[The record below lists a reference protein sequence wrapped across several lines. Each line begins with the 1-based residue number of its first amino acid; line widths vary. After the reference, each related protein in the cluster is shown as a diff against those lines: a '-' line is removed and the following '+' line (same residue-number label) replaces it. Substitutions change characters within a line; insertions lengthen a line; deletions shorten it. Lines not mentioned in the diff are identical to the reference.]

1 MSMTAAPPRN
11 GRAHTSQALP
21 EIQRQSAHDTVDV
34 LLGENGSG
42 GRLYRAA
49 YERKMNLSQYLENQ
63 EPTREL
69 KPEDNPFG
77 LDAFDRLL
85 REAGIIARPVDEIGL
100 RASTWEECV
109 NPSNPAGRALMP
121 EFMARVWRRAGTLD
135 YASMQMVAD
144 KRQPKGARAVL
155 LSGDVAPGALVN
167 PWYDNPE
174 IRAKRLVPP
183 IPLARLIA
191 RTTAIDTDAYRT
203 LYITDDFGTDAY
215 RFKRIAEG
223 TEIPATT
230 LVTGEHTLRL
240 YKFGRALRAT
250 YEQLRRQRV
259 DRIAFII
266 ARMAIQ
272 AEVDKV
278 TIVLNTIINGDGNA
292 NTSALLLNLTSLD
305 PAATA
310 GTLTLRGW
318 LVFKLR
324 FALSYLPDVML
335 AQETPLMQ
343 LLTLP
348 IATGNQT
355 PLGLM
360 PANAFGVIG
369 PLNDQLSGALEY
381 GVTADMPALKVL
393 AFQSS
398 DTIERVT
405 EVGGNVSEV
414 ERFINNQTQLLTI
427 TEVEGY
433 GVVDPNAAR
442 ILNING

>member
-1 MSMTAAPPRN
+1 MSTTVDPPR
-11 GRAHTSQALP
+11 SQALP
-21 EIQRQSAHDTVDV
+21 EIRRQDPGQTARSM
-34 LLGENGSG
+34 G
-42 GRLYRAA
+42 GRMYQEA
-49 YERKMNLSQYLENQ
+49 YKRKMNLSQLLENMD
-63 EPTREL
+63 PTSGYEEKDL
-69 KPEDNPFG
+69 DNRG
-77 LDAFDRLL
+77 LDAFERVVRAHGLVL
-85 REAGIIARPVDEIGL
+85 NPVPEIGL
-100 RASTWEECV
+100 RASQWEDFHE
-109 NPSNPAGRALMP
+109 SKETKALLP
-121 EFMARVWRRAGTLD
+121 EFMARCWRNAGKLD
-135 YASMQMVAD
+135 FSGMQHIQAGHENP
-144 KRQPKGARAVL
+144 RTRAVL
-155 LSGDVAPGALVN
+155 LSGDAAPGALVN

-183 IPLARLIA
+183 IPLARLVA
-191 RTTAIDTDAYRT
+191 RNTVIDTDAYRT

-230 LVTGEHTLRL
+230 LVTGEHVLRL
-240 YKFGRALRAT
+240 FKFGRALRAT
-250 YEQLRRQRV
+250 YEQLRRQRI

-278 TIVLNTIINGDGNA
+278 SMVLNIVINGDGNA
-292 NTSALLLNLTSLD
+292 NTSATVYNLTALD

-318 LVFKLR
+318 LSYKLQ
-324 FALSYLPDVML
+324 FALTYMPDVLL
-335 AQETPLMQ
+335 AQQTPLMQ

-360 PANAFGVIG
+360 PANAFGVVG
-369 PLNDQLSGALEY
+369 PINDQLSGALEY
-381 GVTADMPALKVL
+381 GVTADAPALRLV

-398 DTIERVT
+398 DTIERVS
-405 EVGGNVSEV
+405 EAGGNVSEV

-433 GVVDPNAAR
+433 GIIDPNAAR